1 MKCIYFFID
10 NWLVTFDGPIMN
22 LPQIASFGVWAANSL
37 PYEIM
42 MALEPCAKGFVV
54 LDTMYLFSSIRAEV
68 QSGNEILNVFLI
80 ISFHFIFLLLY
91 CLTFGQ
97 ANVC

>member
-1 MKCIYFFID
+1 MNSKKNSCRGNYIRKYGRCNFKENVKQVKCIYFFID

-42 MALEPCAKGFVV
+42 MALEPCAKA
-54 LDTMYLFSSIRAEV
+54 L
-68 QSGNEILNVFLI
+68 
-80 ISFHFIFLLLY
+80 
-91 CLTFGQ
+91 
-97 ANVC
+97 

>member
-1 MKCIYFFID
+1 MKGTNIRNKVLIITTNLQLSNDNLKDPDLNVKQLKCIYFFID

-42 MALEPCAKGFVV
+42 MALEPCAKA
-54 LDTMYLFSSIRAEV
+54 L
-68 QSGNEILNVFLI
+68 
-80 ISFHFIFLLLY
+80 
-91 CLTFGQ
+91 
-97 ANVC
+97 

>member
-1 MKCIYFFID
+1 MKGTEITKVCPLKIYRCIKKGNVKQVKCIYFFID

-42 MALEPCAKGFVV
+42 MALEPCAKA
-54 LDTMYLFSSIRAEV
+54 L
-68 QSGNEILNVFLI
+68 
-80 ISFHFIFLLLY
+80 
-91 CLTFGQ
+91 
-97 ANVC
+97 